1 MVFSSTALVLYV
13 IPYLLDHEFALLGFL
28 SDQFDMFDLISSETF
43 FVKETT
49 FRQMNAVQPAHI
61 LVEQV
66 IVANEAIVCHVGTSE
81 VGIETGFAF
90 VSLQSADF
98 LATA

>member
-1 MVFSSTALVLYV
+1 
-13 IPYLLDHEFALLGFL
+13 
-28 SDQFDMFDLISSETF
+28 
-43 FVKETT
+43 
-49 FRQMNAVQPAHI
+49 MNAVQPAHI